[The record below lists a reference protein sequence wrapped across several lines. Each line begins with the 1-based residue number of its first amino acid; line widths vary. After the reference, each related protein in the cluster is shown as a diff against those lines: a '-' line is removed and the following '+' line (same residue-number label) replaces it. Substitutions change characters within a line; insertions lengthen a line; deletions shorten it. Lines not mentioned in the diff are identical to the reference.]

1 MQPSGPALTCRAVK
15 ANAELQKDLFGD
27 AGVLE
32 QYVRASFLHCFFV
45 TFLSMYRVK
54 LAEALGALLD
64 GMLAEN
70 ERVGEEKVRA
80 K

>member
-1 MQPSGPALTCRAVK
+1 
-15 ANAELQKDLFGD
+15 
-27 AGVLE
+27 
-32 QYVRASFLHCFFV
+32 
-45 TFLSMYRVK
+45 MYRVK

-70 ERVGEEKVRA
+70 ERVGEEKVRV